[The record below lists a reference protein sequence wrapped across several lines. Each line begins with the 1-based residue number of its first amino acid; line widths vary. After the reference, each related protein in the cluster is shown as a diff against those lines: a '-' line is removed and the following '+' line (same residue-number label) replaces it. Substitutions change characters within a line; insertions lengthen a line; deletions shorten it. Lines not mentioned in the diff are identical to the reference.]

1 MIRDR
6 ATLAREVEDEINGE
20 DQIENVFR
28 LQVMNVSEKN
38 QRYSLAVSGIE
49 GARIEGTNEI
59 DVPATT
65 TSSMIVAVR
74 VPEHFADKGSKIIYF
89 NVRSLIDSGVSV
101 HEKAMFIEP

>member
-6 ATLAREVEDEINGE
+6 ATLEREVENE
-20 DQIENVFR
+20 QIENVFR

-49 GARIEGTNEI
+49 GIHIEGPNELE
-59 DVPATT
+59 VPATT
-65 TSSMIVAVR
+65 TRSITVTVR
-74 VPEHFADKGSKIIYF
+74 APEHSGNEGANRIYF
-89 NVRSLIDSGVSV
+89 DVRSLIDHGVAV